1 MTWLKKPASK
11 IHYIRRKP
19 PPGEHASGI
28 PAERQSQFSA
38 WKWRISGGGISV
50 ALAARH
56 KGFSRR

>member
-11 IHYIRRKP
+11 INCIRRKP
-19 PPGEHASGI
+19 PPGKHASGI
-28 PAERQSQFSA
+28 PAGRQSQSFSLEMA
-38 WKWRISGGGISV
+38 DFRQRYSA